1 MARPEMQRALG
12 SLILAIFA
20 FPLMAAASEYHGQ
33 VTFGGL
39 PVSGATVSAT
49 QGKTVLSTVTNPDGT
64 YSFADLPDGHWKID
78 VDMQLFAPIH
88 AEVDVTP
95 TAAAGKWELKLLP
108 LDELK
113 ATAKP
118 AHPIEAPSAPTPVKR
133 ADTTAAANAPI
144 DIPKPPES
152 QSDKSAD
159 GFVVNGSVNNAA
171 TSQYATSS
179 AFGNTRSG
187 SKGLYNG
194 GLAAIFDNSGFDA
207 RPYSV
212 TGFEAPKDSYNRI
225 TAAVTVGG
233 PLKIPR
239 LLPHGPNFFASYQ
252 WTRNNDAALNP
263 GLVPTELERSGDL
276 AGLVNAAGQPVTV
289 IDPATGLPF
298 PGNQVPVSPQAQAL
312 LALYPQ
318 PNLTG
323 SSGFNYQAPV
333 LNSTH
338 QDTVQLRLDK
348 TIGRRDQFFGTF
360 NLQSTRSGSVNLFD
374 FVDATGMLGINS
386 TVNWAHRLTPRV
398 FLFTGYR
405 FSRLRTEITPN
416 FDNRTNISGAA
427 GINGNDQDPAD
438 WGPPTLG
445 FSSGIAPL
453 SDSESAFNRNRSD
466 AVTASIASYRRRHNI
481 TLGGEF
487 RRQEFNY
494 FAQQNPRGTF
504 NFTAGTA
511 GVTSATGSDLA
522 DFLIGIPDQ
531 SALNYGNADKYLR
544 QPVYAAY
551 AVDDWRILSVLTI
564 NAGVRWDY
572 EAPQTELKGRLAN
585 LDLTQG
591 FASGATVT
599 GNNPVGPVT
608 GASYPASLIRPDRLG
623 IEPRIG
629 ISWRPIPAS
638 TVVIRAGYGIYHDT
652 SVYEAITPALA
663 EQAPFSKS
671 LSIQNSASCPLT
683 LANGFNPCAG
693 VTPDTFAID
702 PNYRVGYAQTWQLKV
717 QRDLPA
723 SLQLTATYLGI
734 KGTHGAQQ
742 FLPNTYPIGGSPMD
756 ASAPVGFVYRD
767 SGGNSTR
774 ESGNLQ
780 LRRRLKSGFTA
791 SLQYTYSKSIDDDA
805 VLGGQG
811 YVNPQDQT
819 AATQTALPTATIAQN
834 WLQPRAERALSTF
847 DQRHL
852 LNVQAQYTSGQGLEG
867 GTLMSGWRGRLLK
880 EWTLLAT
887 ATAGTGFPETPLYP
901 AAVPGTGF
909 ANIIR
914 PSTTGASIYS
924 SANGSHL
931 NAAAYTAPASGQWG
945 TAGRDSIIGP
955 GQITLN
961 SSLART
967 FRPRGK
973 YFLDIRIDSTNTLN
987 HPAITGWNSIL
998 GSEQFGLPLAAG
1010 GMRSLQTT
1018 ARLRF

>member
-1 MARPEMQRALG
+1 MARLEMRGALG

-20 FPLMAAASEYHGQ
+20 FPVVAAASEYHGQ
-33 VTFGGL
+33 VIFAGL
-39 PVSGATVSAT
+39 PVPGATVVAT
-49 QGKTVLSTVTNPDGT
+49 QGNTVLKVITSPDGA

-78 VDMQLFAPIH
+78 VQMQLFVPLH
-88 AEVDVTP
+88 AEVDVSP
-95 TAAAGKWELKLLP
+95 SAEPGKWELKLLP

-113 ATAKP
+113 ASATP
-118 AHPIEAPSAPTPVKR
+118 AHPAEPPSAPTPAKKPD
-133 ADTTAAANAPI
+133 ATAATNAPI
-144 DIPKPPES
+144 EIPKPPDN
-152 QSDKSAD
+152 QSDTGAD

-171 TSQYATSS
+171 TSKYSTAA

-194 GLAAIFDNSGFDA
+194 GLAAILDNSAFDA

-225 TAAVTVGG
+225 TAALTIGG

-239 LLPHGPNFFASYQ
+239 LLPHGPNFFAAYQ

-263 GLVPTELERSGDL
+263 GLVPTELERTGDL
-276 AGLVNAAGQPVTV
+276 AGLANV
-289 IDPATGLPF
+289 IDPATGLPY
-298 PGNQVPVSPQAQAL
+298 PNNQVPVTPQAQAL

-348 TIGRRDQFFGTF
+348 TIGRRDQFFGAF

-374 FVDATGMLGINS
+374 FVDATGTLGINAN
-386 TVNWAHRLTPRV
+386 VNWAHRLTPSL
-398 FLFTGYR
+398 FLFAGYR
-405 FSRLRTEITPN
+405 FSRLRTEVTPN

-438 WGPPTLG
+438 WGPPALNFT
-445 FSSGIAPL
+445 SGIAPL
-453 SDSESAFNRNRSD
+453 GDANSAFNRNQTD

-487 RRQEFNY
+487 RKQDFNY
-494 FAQQNPRGTF
+494 FSQLNPRGTF
-504 NFTAGTA
+504 NFTAGTP

-531 SALNYGNADKYLR
+531 SALNYGDADKYLR

-551 AVDDWRILSVLTI
+551 AMDDWRILSVLTI

-572 EAPQTELKGRLAN
+572 EAPLTELKGRLAN
-585 LDLTQG
+585 LDLTPG
-591 FASGATVT
+591 FGSGATVV
-599 GNNPVGPVT
+599 GSNPVGPVT
-608 GASYPASLIRPDRLG
+608 GTSYPASLIRPDRLG
-623 IEPRIG
+623 VEPRIG

-652 SVYEAITPALA
+652 SVYESITPALA

-671 LSIQNSASCPLT
+671 LSVQNSASCPLT
-683 LANGFNPCAG
+683 LANGFNPCTG

-742 FLPNTYPIGGSPMD
+742 FLPNTYPIGASPVD
-756 ASAPVGFVYRD
+756 ASAPVGFVYRT

-791 SLQYTYSKSIDDDA
+791 TLQYTYSKSIDDDA

-811 YVNPQDQT
+811 FVNPQDQT
-819 AATQTALPTATIAQN
+819 AAPQASGSTASIAQN

-852 LNVQAQYTSGQGLEG
+852 LNIQAQYTSGQGLEG
-867 GTLMSGWRGRLLK
+867 GTLMSGWRGRILK
-880 EWTLLAT
+880 EWTLQST
-887 ATAGTGFPETPLYP
+887 AAVASGLPETPIYP

-924 SANGSHL
+924 GANGAHL
-931 NAAAYTAPASGQWG
+931 NAGAYTAPAAGQWG

-955 GQITLN
+955 NQITLN

-973 YFLDIRIDSTNTLN
+973 YFLDVRVDSTNTLN
-987 HPAITGWNSIL
+987 HPAITGWNSIV
-998 GSEQFGLPLAAG
+998 GNEQFGLPLAASA
-1010 GMRSLQTT
+1010 MRSLQTT
-1018 ARLRF
+1018 FRLRF

>member
-1 MARPEMQRALG
+1 MARPEMRRALG

-20 FPLMAAASEYHGQ
+20 FPLIVAASEYHGQ

-39 PVSGATVSAT
+39 PVPGATVVAT
-49 QGKTVLSTVTNPDGT
+49 QGSSVLKTVTNPEGT

-78 VDMQLFAPIH
+78 VEMQLFAPIH
-88 AEVDVTP
+88 AEVDVSPNATP
-95 TAAAGKWELKLLP
+95 GKWELKLLS

-113 ATAKP
+113 ASART
-118 AHPIEAPSAPTPVKR
+118 AHPVEPPSAPTLAKKPD
-133 ADTTAAANAPI
+133 ASAASNAPME
-144 DIPKPPES
+144 IPKPPDN
-152 QSDKSAD
+152 QSAD

-171 TSQYATSS
+171 TSQYSTAS

-194 GLAAIFDNSGFDA
+194 GLAAILDNSAFDA
-207 RPYSV
+207 RPYAV
-212 TGFEAPKDSYNRI
+212 TGIEAPKNSYNRI
-225 TAAVTVGG
+225 TAGVTLGG
-233 PLKIPR
+233 PLKIPH
-239 LLPHGPNFFASYQ
+239 LLPRGPNFFAAYQ

-276 AGLVNAAGQPVTV
+276 AGLVNAADQPVTV
-289 IDPATGLPF
+289 IDPATGLAF

-318 PNLTG
+318 PNLAG

-348 TIGRRDQFFGTF
+348 SIGRRDQFFGAF
-360 NLQSTRSGSVNLFD
+360 NLQSARSGSTNLFD
-374 FVDATGMLGINS
+374 FLDETGTLGINAN
-386 TVNWAHRLTPRV
+386 VNWAHRLTPRV

-427 GINGNDQDPAD
+427 GIHGNDQDPAD
-438 WGPPTLG
+438 WGPPALN

-453 SDSESAFNRNRSD
+453 SDAESAFNRNRTD

-487 RRQEFNY
+487 RRQQFNY

-504 NFTAGTA
+504 NFTAGTP
-511 GVTSATGSDLA
+511 GSTSATGSDLA

-564 NAGVRWDY
+564 NAGIRWDY

-585 LDLTQG
+585 LDLAQG
-591 FASGATVT
+591 FAGSATVT
-599 GNNPVGPVT
+599 GNSPVGPVT
-608 GASYPASLIRPDRLG
+608 GASYPTSLVRPDRLG

-629 ISWRPIPAS
+629 ISWRPFPAS

-671 LSIQNSASCPLT
+671 LSVQNSASCPLT
-683 LANGFNPCAG
+683 LANGFNACAG

-702 PNYRVGYAQTWQLKV
+702 PNYRVGYAQTWQLRV

-742 FLPNTYPIGGSPMD
+742 FLPNTYPIGGSPLN
-756 ASAPVGFVYRD
+756 ASAPVGFVYRT

-791 SLQYTYSKSIDDDA
+791 TLQYTYSKSIDDDA

-811 YVNPQDQT
+811 YVSPQDQSAAPQTSAST
-819 AATQTALPTATIAQN
+819 ASIAQN

-852 LNVQAQYTSGQGLEG
+852 LNLQAQYTSGQGLEG
-867 GTLMSGWRGRLLK
+867 GTLMSGWRGRILK
-880 EWTLLAT
+880 EWTLQSTAAVAT
-887 ATAGTGFPETPLYP
+887 GLPETPIYP

-924 SANGSHL
+924 AANGSHL
-931 NAAAYTAPASGQWG
+931 NAAAYTAPAAGQWG

-955 GQITLN
+955 GQVTLN

-973 YFLDIRIDSTNTLN
+973 YFLDVRVDSTNSLN
-987 HPAITGWNSIL
+987 HPAITGWNTIV
-998 GSEQFGLPLAAG
+998 GNEQFGLPLNASA
-1010 GMRSLQTT
+1010 MRSLQTT
-1018 ARLRF
+1018 VRLRF